1 MLEEIKYLIKNN
13 LFKLIVYLL
22 VLVNFVNI
30 PNYILLRFVE
40 IYLNNKF
47 GNCFVDLNSSRIRNL
62 CKSLL
67 LIKNFLIPKIK
78 MIFKE

>member
-30 PNYILLRFVE
+30 PNYILLSFVE

-47 GNCFVDLNSSRIRNL
+47 GSCFVDKDKKPLQKL
-62 CKSLL
+62 AF
-67 LIKNFLIPKIK
+67 IKNFLIPKIK